1 MTAPTKEMSPYLAAR
16 REWDERYGD
25 LLKRA
30 ENWRKIAFLSGFT
43 ALALVIGM
51 ISIDLR
57 SNTVPYVV
65 ALDDVGRAVPVVPA
79 KQVAVKDVRLQ
90 AASVFRWINDVRS
103 VVTDPVAQRK
113 MVDEAYAMTAASSA
127 ASTTVTEWFR
137 DNSPF
142 ERLRN
147 GTVDVSVE
155 SIVQQSPKAFEVVWT
170 ETQRDLF
177 GQLNGTHH
185 YRGLLSITTQ
195 AITDAK
201 LALVNPLGLFVTNV
215 NWGEIVTANGGQ
227 PK

>member
-43 ALALVIGM
+43 LLAMVVGM
-51 ISIDLR
+51 ISIDFR

-79 KQVAVKDVRLQ
+79 KQVVVKDVRLQ

-127 ASTTVTEWFR
+127 ASAAVTEWFR
-137 DNSPF
+137 DSSPF
-142 ERLRN
+142 ERLRS

-170 ETQRDLF
+170 ESQHDLF
-177 GQLNGTHH
+177 GRWSSTHH
-185 YRGLLSITTQ
+185 YRALVSITTQ
-195 AITDAK
+195 SVTDAK
-201 LALVNPLGLFVTNV
+201 LALINPLGLFVTSV
-215 NWGEIVTANGGQ
+215 NWGEIVTTSGGQ

>member
-43 ALALVIGM
+43 ALALVVGM

-127 ASTTVTEWFR
+127 ASTAVTEWFR

-170 ETQRDLF
+170 ETYRDLF
-177 GQLNGTHH
+177 GQLNGTHR

-215 NWGEIVTANGGQ
+215 NWGEIVTANGGH